1 MKLESYI
8 FSILAVALLSCSTD
22 DVDDVI
28 KKEEPLVCN
37 ATLSLAIKNDVKTKA
52 DITYADYN
60 RIKKLSL
67 AIFVKDKL
75 LTLAEVSAE
84 GKKKVASITDV
95 PVVAGAVKLILFA
108 NYFDDEKLSE
118 IKAAGTDI
126 SEYKKLEVLLKN
138 EKNVNDQ
145 DNSGNGLTMSS
156 EILEYDLKPGRNYV
170 GFDKGEDGYVVT
182 KNPVKLI
189 RNVSMV
195 QLETIFLRPSENY
208 LGKGD
213 VTFKLNEFF
222 VANVKSQSKLISDNG
237 SAEVFNSNS
246 NFWLSGA
253 YANIEG
259 ALKNGQATEASYLF
273 YDVIKPPRNFNEM
286 NDRFPFLNNDPWI
299 CVGNIFGLDES
310 NDDIIEIKAEYQNG
324 VDYKEYPKIGTSYG
338 PLIPLGTYFYVYE
351 NMLKQDDNRTLLIV
365 KGDYTYEPVEKG
377 KKVVLKDRYY
387 AVTINKEGESV
398 NLSGQTPEHI
408 YVKRN
413 NVYNVI
419 LTIMGPG
426 SDTPY
431 DIQNTA
437 HMSALVK
444 VKDWDVVNQEEEV
457 D

>member
-1 MKLESYI
+1 MKLKSYI

-37 ATLSLAIKNDVKTKA
+37 ATLSLAVKSDVKTKA
-52 DITYADYN
+52 LTSADYN

-67 AIFVKDKL
+67 AIFVKDQL
-75 LTLAEVSAE
+75 LSLTEVPALGE
-84 GKKKVASITDV
+84 EKVTSITDV

-108 NYFDDEKLSE
+108 NYFDEENLTK
-118 IKAAGTDI
+118 IKVAGTNI

-170 GFDKGEDGYVVT
+170 GFDEGEDGYVVT

-189 RNVSMV
+189 RNVSKV

-208 LGKGD
+208 LGKGN
-213 VTFKLNEFF
+213 VTFKLKEFF
-222 VANVKSQSKLISDNG
+222 VANVKSRSKLISDSG
-237 SAEVFNSNS
+237 SAEAFDSNS
-246 NFWLSGA
+246 DFWLSGA

-259 ALKNGQATEASYLF
+259 ALKNGQATETPYLF
-273 YDVIKPPRNFNEM
+273 YDVINPPRNFNEM
-286 NDRFPFLNNDPWI
+286 NEHFPFLNKDPWV

-310 NDDIIEIKAEYQNG
+310 NKNVIEIKAEYQNG

-338 PLIPLGTYFYVYE
+338 PLMPLGTYFYVYE

-377 KKVVLKDRYY
+377 QKVVLKDRYY

-398 NLSGQTPEHI
+398 DLSGRAPEYL

-444 VKDWDVVNQEEEV
+444 VKDWDVVNQDEEV